1 MKHREKATV
10 ERIGPTLL
18 PHSDNGRMIILRTFC
33 PFDIDKLGTYAAHFL
48 FSVRIQPHLT
58 PPPSFAA
65 DGFDSWVGF
74 FPCGSPDEG
83 PDPADRMGVDI
94 LLYFSAAW
102 DVSVGRCRQA
112 GRQAGRLLLTGRLEQ
127 TIHSFL
133 FPFDPTLLSLNFSPP
148 PPNHHHSSGPR
159 HASQLIKSCG
169 SKFIPL
175 RNKIDHFQP
184 LRNLS
189 LPASPIPT
197 THPTPPP
204 PPSKL

>member
-1 MKHREKATV
+1 MKHQEKATV

-112 GRQAGRLLLTGRLEQ
+112 GRQAAAHGKT
-127 TIHSFL
+127 
-133 FPFDPTLLSLNFSPP
+133 
-148 PPNHHHSSGPR
+148 
-159 HASQLIKSCG
+159 
-169 SKFIPL
+169 
-175 RNKIDHFQP
+175 
-184 LRNLS
+184 
-189 LPASPIPT
+189 
-197 THPTPPP
+197 
-204 PPSKL
+204 